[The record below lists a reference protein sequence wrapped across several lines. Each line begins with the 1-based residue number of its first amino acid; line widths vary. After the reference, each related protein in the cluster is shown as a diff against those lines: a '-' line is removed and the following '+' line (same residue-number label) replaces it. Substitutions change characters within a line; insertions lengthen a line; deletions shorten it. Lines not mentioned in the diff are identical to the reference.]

1 MRGLLS
7 NMKKKKEGGTSK
19 KKVPKKTNSSS
30 SGEMVPPPEPK
41 QADSP
46 PPVPPATESAEVVAP
61 EPAPPAA
68 APPAPAPA
76 PAPAPV
82 QEEEKANGDGGGS
95 GSKKDDARSRRE
107 RTDNIFS
114 TAINLE
120 EEVFKP
126 TAFKKSE
133 AHFQFIDQALED
145 NFIFASLTEQER
157 AMLIESMEV
166 FQVPAG
172 ELIIKQGTTGDYFYV
187 LYKGTVSFVV
197 DKQTVG
203 SVGPGG
209 SFGEL
214 ALLYNCPRGASCLA
228 ETPCK
233 LWRVDQKTFRY
244 TLANNSST
252 QQKELL
258 ETLRKVPFLN
268 DLQHQDLV
276 KISDAVTK
284 VQYSAGD
291 RIINKGDMGE
301 EFYIIREG
309 RVKVH
314 DIGFGDSTYVDQEMG
329 VGEFFGERALIT
341 GDPRMANITAVTSV
355 VCLALSRETFEVVL
369 GPLLDLVDVAMRKR
383 TLLGVPA
390 ISNSQFQPHELA
402 RLTDRV
408 REVDFPAGTVL
419 AEEGKPFNH
428 NIYIIRDGSVAIAK
442 DGKIATKSDADYF
455 GEDSVKE
462 PDDAPSRYTIT
473 VQEDTSCGVISKMD
487 IQRIIGPIQRL
498 GQPPKNAN
506 QKGPDIKLKDLRK
519 FRILGVGTFGKV
531 WLVAHNKSG
540 TPYAL
545 KVLGKREVIGHHQV
559 EGVMRE
565 KNLMAA
571 VKHPF
576 VVNLVTTFQDERSL
590 YMLIG
595 LVQGGELFSIV
606 HTEVRDGIPNGNSRF
621 YAACILES
629 LAALHR
635 RDIVYR
641 DLKPE
646 NVLIDRFGYCV
657 LVDLGFAKVVTDKT
671 FTLCGTPEYLAPE
684 IILSKGHDKGADYWA
699 FGVLIYEMLVG
710 YSPFFSYDMDQVGLF
725 KRIVSV
731 KYGFP
736 DGVVQDVAK
745 HLIHHLLQRRQA
757 DRLGCQSRADQDIRD
772 HKWFQIIHTAKLLNR
787 QIPPP
792 WRPRLKDP
800 FDATHFDSYAH
811 LENEPPPNYP
821 PPTKEQQLLF
831 KDFS

>member
-1 MRGLLS
+1 MFRLFLFLS
-7 NMKKKKEGGTSK
+7 ISQQQEA
-19 KKVPKKTNSSS
+19 PA
-30 SGEMVPPPEPK
+30 PPPQQQP
-41 QADSP
+41 AAASPAP
-46 PPVPPATESAEVVAP
+46 PPPA
-61 EPAPPAA
+61 PAPPAPAPVAAAAPPPA
-68 APPAPAPA
+68 APPAPAP
-76 PAPAPV
+76 P
-82 QEEEKANGDGGGS
+82 KRG
-95 GSKKDDARSRRE
+95 KE

-114 TAINLE
+114 TAIDLAE
-120 EEVFKP
+120 EFETVKYP
-126 TAFKKSE
+126 KTASDVE
-133 AHFQFIDQALED
+133 FIDKALED
-145 NFIFASLTEQER
+145 NFIFASLTDQER
-157 AMLIESMEV
+157 SMLIDAMEL
-166 FQVPAG
+166 FEVPVG
-172 ELIIKQGTTGDYFYV
+172 TVIIKQGTTGDFFYV
-187 LYKGTVSFVV
+187 LWEGTVSFLV
-197 DKQTVG
+197 DKKHVG
-203 SVGPGG
+203 SIGPGG

-228 ETPCK
+228 ESNCK
-233 LWRVDQKTFRY
+233 LWRVDQKTFRFM
-244 TLANNSST
+244 LANNSSA
-252 QQKELL
+252 QQKDMM

-268 DLQHQDLV
+268 DLQDLDLV
-276 KISDAVTK
+276 KICDALVK
-284 VQYSAGD
+284 VSFEPGD
-291 RIINKGDMGE
+291 RIINKGDVGE
-301 EFYIIREG
+301 DFYIIREG

-341 GDPRMANITAVTSV
+341 GDPRMANITAVTHV
-355 VCLALSRETFEVVL
+355 VCLALSRETFELVL
-369 GPLLDLVDVAMRKR
+369 GPLQDLIDVAMRKR
-383 TLLGVPA
+383 TLLGVPV
-390 ISNSQFQPHELA
+390 ITNSQFQPHELA

-408 REVDFPAGTVL
+408 KEVNYPPGTVL
-419 AEEGKPFNH
+419 AQEGQPFDH
-428 NIYIIRDGSVAIAK
+428 NLYIIRYGSVAIAK
-442 DGKIATKSDADYF
+442 DGNILTKSDNDYF

-462 PDDAPSRYTIT
+462 ADDAPSKYTIT
-473 VQEDTSCGVISKMD
+473 VQTETSVGVLSKQD

-498 GQPPKNAN
+498 GRPPAGHG
-506 QKGPDIKLKDLRK
+506 QKGPDIRFKDLVK

-531 WLVAHNKSG
+531 WLVSHKRTG

-565 KNLMAA
+565 KNLMASIR
-571 VKHPF
+571 HPF
-576 VVNLVTTFQDERSL
+576 VVDLVTTFQDERNL

-635 RDIVYR
+635 RDICYR

-646 NVLIDRFGYCV
+646 NVLIDRRGYCV

-710 YSPFFSYDMDQVGLF
+710 YSPFYSHDMDQVGLF

-736 DGVVQDVAK
+736 QGGLVQPVAK
-745 HLIHHLLQRRQA
+745 NLIHRLLQRRQA

-772 HKWFQIIHTAKLLNR
+772 HEWFRIINTQKLLNR

-792 WRPRLKDP
+792 WIPRLKDP
-800 FDATHFDSYAH
+800 LDATHFDSYAH

-821 PPTKEQQLLF
+821 PPTKEQQILF
-831 KDFS
+831 KDF